1 LVDQK
6 LLVDGCWVSAS
17 INEQQITVN
26 LTIVKYINLISG
38 PRNISTALMYSFA
51 QRSDTL
57 VSDEPFYACYLS
69 RTNADHPGKNEV
81 LQDQSSDDIIVCK
94 QLFQQKEKPVLFIK
108 NMAHHIEV
116 INDDFLTQCVNI
128 FLIRDPKQIIASY
141 AQVIDNP
148 TLRDIGIE
156 YEYELFEKL
165 NNQKNIVV
173 DSGLL
178 LQNPESVLKQI
189 CNHIGIAFESAM
201 LHWPAGS
208 KDYDGVWAPHWYTN
222 VHRSTGFEKQA
233 TSDRP
238 LPEKLNLVYQSA
250 DIFYKKLLQHALK
263 P

>member
-1 LVDQK
+1 
-6 LLVDGCWVSAS
+6 
-17 INEQQITVN
+17 
-26 LTIVKYINLISG
+26 VKYINLISG

-69 RTNADHPGKNEV
+69 RTNANHPGKPEV
-81 LQDQSSDDIIVCK
+81 LESQSSHDEIVCQ
-94 QLFQQKEKPVLFIK
+94 QLFKKHDKPVLFIK

-116 INDDFLTQCVNI
+116 VNDQFLSQCANI

-141 AQVIDNP
+141 AQVIDDP

-156 YEYELFEKL
+156 YEYELFERIKSE
-165 NNQKNIVV
+165 KKIVI

-178 LQNPESVLKQI
+178 LQNPESVIKQL
-189 CNHIGIAFESAM
+189 CTHIGIPFESHM
-201 LHWPAGS
+201 LTWPAGPKS
-208 KDYDGVWAPHWYTN
+208 YDGVWAPHWYSN
-222 VHRSTGFEKQA
+222 VHRSAGFEKQT

-238 LPEKLNLVYQSA
+238 LPEKLIPVYEAA
-250 DIFYKKLLQHALK
+250 DIFYKKLLRHAIK